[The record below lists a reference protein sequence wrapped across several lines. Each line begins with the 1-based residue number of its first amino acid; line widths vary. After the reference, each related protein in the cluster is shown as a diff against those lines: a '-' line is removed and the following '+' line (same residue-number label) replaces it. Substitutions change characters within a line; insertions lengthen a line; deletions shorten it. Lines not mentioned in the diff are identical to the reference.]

1 MQEIVGDRLPKF
13 TTTEVEMIKGSF
25 DYVGI
30 NQYTAYYMKNILP
43 PNDGT
48 VGYQQD
54 WMTGFEC
61 KINKSSQNF
70 QSILYIITLIYINL
84 NFKCM
89 QILKMEYQS
98 VHK

>member
-54 WMTGFEC
+54 WQTGFEC
-61 KINKSSQNF
+61 KIKKLSQNF
-70 QSILYIITLIYINL
+70 SVNFIHYHTNIYMYIYEL
-84 NFKCM
+84 
-89 QILKMEYQS
+89 
-98 VHK
+98 